1 VPPVYCPNMAA
12 VRAIL
17 CFIHALIVDIAA
29 SQLPRIKKDGGWGG
43 RTGEDD
49 LAHIFRKKEKEKGK
63 SCTHA
68 WIPG

>member
-1 VPPVYCPNMAA
+1 MAYSRLYGSFVFPWEELIERGVPPVYCPNMAA

-43 RTGEDD
+43 GE
-49 LAHIFRKKEKEKGK
+49 LVRVI
-63 SCTHA
+63 
-68 WIPG
+68 